1 MYSDLK
7 IVTGSANPDLAKAI
21 CDHLGCQLTPTL
33 ATTFSDGEL
42 RIEIGDNVRGDDV
55 FVVQPTCS
63 PNVNRNLVQLCL
75 MLDALK
81 RASAGRIT
89 AVIPYYG
96 YARQDRKVS
105 PRAPISAKTVADFI
119 SVSGADRVVTIDL
132 HAGQIQGFFNCPVDN
147 LYAAPVML
155 EPLRQ
160 IANDNIVIVS
170 PDAGGVERARS
181 YPTRLNA
188 PLAIVDKRRD
198 KPNQA
203 QAMHVIGDVEG
214 KSAIIVDDIIDTA
227 GTLCAAADVLLKYGA
242 TEIIACATHPVMSG
256 PAIDRIN
263 ATESLK
269 RVIVTDTIPL
279 GDKKERCPK
288 IQVVSVAA
296 LMAKTI
302 HNIHTGSSVS
312 VIFVYF
318 FLPAEAKQRP
328 LMRPTPEQQQFRI
341 RGDNISRGVVS
352 SPFRRH
358 AFSGK
363 PVSVPVFPWREKTAV
378 RRPRRCRLEL
388 CQ

>member
-55 FVVQPTCS
+55 FVIQPTCS
-63 PNVNRNLVQLCL
+63 PNINRNLVQLCL

-81 RASAGRIT
+81 RASTGRIT

-155 EPLRQ
+155 QPLREL
-160 IANDNIVIVS
+160 AHDNIVIVS

-181 YPTRLNA
+181 YAKRLDA

-203 QAMHVIGDVEG
+203 KAMHVIGDVEG

-227 GTLCAAADVLLKYGA
+227 GTLCAGADVLLQYGA

-263 ATESLK
+263 ASESLK
-269 RVIVTDTIPL
+269 RVIVTNTIPL
-279 GDKKERCPK
+279 GEKKERCPK

-296 LMAKTI
+296 LVAKAI

-312 VIFVYF
+312 VLFV
-318 FLPAEAKQRP
+318 
-328 LMRPTPEQQQFRI
+328 
-341 RGDNISRGVVS
+341 
-352 SPFRRH
+352 
-358 AFSGK
+358 
-363 PVSVPVFPWREKTAV
+363 
-378 RRPRRCRLEL
+378 
-388 CQ
+388 

>member
-181 YPTRLNA
+181 YAKRLNA

-227 GTLCAAADVLLKYGA
+227 GTLCAGADVLLKYGA

-263 ATESLK
+263 ASDALK

-279 GDKKERCPK
+279 GDKQERCPK

-312 VIFVYF
+312 VLFV
-318 FLPAEAKQRP
+318 
-328 LMRPTPEQQQFRI
+328 
-341 RGDNISRGVVS
+341 
-352 SPFRRH
+352 
-358 AFSGK
+358 
-363 PVSVPVFPWREKTAV
+363 
-378 RRPRRCRLEL
+378 
-388 CQ
+388 